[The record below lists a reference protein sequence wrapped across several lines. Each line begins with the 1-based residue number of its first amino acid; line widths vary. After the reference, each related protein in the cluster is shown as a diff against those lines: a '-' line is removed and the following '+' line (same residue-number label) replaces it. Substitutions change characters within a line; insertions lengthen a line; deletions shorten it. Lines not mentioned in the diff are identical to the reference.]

1 MNPLDVYLH
10 ETQLYWAIRLNPN
23 LEWKIGY
30 ISKNNP
36 GYIAIHDPNE
46 FNLVNINWIKIE
58 KEPVNGG
65 TERHICQLGS
75 FEECIRRIK
84 NSGINIHI
92 LMAQQEIK

>member
-1 MNPLDVYLH
+1 MDVFLM
-10 ETQLYWAIRLNPN
+10 ELQNYWAIRKKSNSDR
-23 LEWKIGY
+23 KHGY
-30 ISKNNP
+30 ISKNHP
-36 GYIAIHDPNE
+36 GYIAIHDPND
-46 FNLVNINWIKIE
+46 FVLFDVKWIKLN

-65 TERHICQLGS
+65 NERHICQLDS